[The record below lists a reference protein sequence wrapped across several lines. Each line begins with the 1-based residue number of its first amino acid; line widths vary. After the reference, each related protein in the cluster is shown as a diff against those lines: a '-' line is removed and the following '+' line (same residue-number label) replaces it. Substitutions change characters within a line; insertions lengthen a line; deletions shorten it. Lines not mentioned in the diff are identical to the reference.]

1 MLSQLETKTSDS
13 LGAFIRGDWMS
24 YSSRCCY
31 SVSIEVQQKP
41 CAPTAPQS
49 YAFITFRV
57 WCDHIKF
64 VYLNQE
70 LSAKIGATEH
80 TPSPRVTR
88 ILVPEKHRV
97 MRKPC

>member
-41 CAPTAPQS
+41 CAPTAPKS

-57 WCDHIKF
+57 WCDHLTANIF
-64 VYLNQE
+64 E
-70 LSAKIGATEH
+70 SGPMP
-80 TPSPRVTR
+80 TP
-88 ILVPEKHRV
+88 
-97 MRKPC
+97 

>member
-13 LGAFIRGDWMS
+13 LGAFIRGDRMS

-49 YAFITFRV
+49 YAFITFCV
-57 WCDHIKF
+57 WCDCLKGLASLLKLPGF
-64 VYLNQE
+64 E
-70 LSAKIGATEH
+70 PGTF
-80 TPSPRVTR
+80 
-88 ILVPEKHRV
+88 
-97 MRKPC
+97 C

>member
-41 CAPTAPQS
+41 CAPTAPRNH
-49 YAFITFRV
+49 AFITFRV
-57 WCDHIKF
+57 WSYHFFKRLASLQKLQGF
-64 VYLNQE
+64 E
-70 LSAKIGATEH
+70 PGTFF
-80 TPSPRVTR
+80 
-88 ILVPEKHRV
+88 
-97 MRKPC
+97 